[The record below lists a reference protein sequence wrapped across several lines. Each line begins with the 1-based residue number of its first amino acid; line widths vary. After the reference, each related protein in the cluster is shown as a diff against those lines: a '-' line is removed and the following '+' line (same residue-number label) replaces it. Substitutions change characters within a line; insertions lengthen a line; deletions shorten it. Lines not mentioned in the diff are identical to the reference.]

1 MKEITNNKDQLETT
15 LKYGILVSFLIIIAI
30 FVITICFGLYYAKKI
45 ADSIDVPL
53 EVQSYFILM
62 KYKI

>member
-30 FVITICFGLYYAKKI
+30 FVITIGFGLYYAKKI

-53 EVQSYFILM
+53 EV
-62 KYKI
+62 